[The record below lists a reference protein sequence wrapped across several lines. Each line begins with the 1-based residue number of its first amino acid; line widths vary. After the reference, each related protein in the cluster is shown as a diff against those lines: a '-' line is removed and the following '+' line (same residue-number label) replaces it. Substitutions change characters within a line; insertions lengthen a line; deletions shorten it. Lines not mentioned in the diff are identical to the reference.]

1 MFYFILFKL
10 LFEAEIFWIKTK
22 LTEICRIVVCGTVKT
37 QSSQIRDDVW
47 DTSLVYTL
55 ALA

>member
-1 MFYFILFKL
+1 MFYFILFKH
-10 LFEAEIFWIKTK
+10 LFETEIFWIKTK

-47 DTSLVYTL
+47 DTSLVYAL